1 MFCNKFFK
9 NSTKLTFYSAKLLEN
24 LRFYWKL
31 SPKSAQSTINH
42 LNNSLLL
49 HKKSMAG
56 VPLCARLSV
65 TLQALNNTLLI

>member
-1 MFCNKFFK
+1 MQEK
-9 NSTKLTFYSAKLLEN
+9 
-24 LRFYWKL
+24 LRFYWKQF
-31 SPKSAQSTINH
+31 PKSAQSTIKH

-65 TLQALNNTLLI
+65 TLQTLNNTLLI